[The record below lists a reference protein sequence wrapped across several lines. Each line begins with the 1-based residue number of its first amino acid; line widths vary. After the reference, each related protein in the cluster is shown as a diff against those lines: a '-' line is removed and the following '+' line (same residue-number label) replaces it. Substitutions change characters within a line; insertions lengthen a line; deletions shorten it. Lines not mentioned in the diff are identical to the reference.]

1 MQSFG
6 KGWAMNYFYSRR
18 VRNGNLGFVIGE
30 DIQIRAGREAT
41 AAVVRCDHG
50 AVSA

>member
-1 MQSFG
+1 MNANVVLAICATAIAIASLG
-6 KGWAMNYFYSRR
+6 VSVYAAWAT
-18 VRNGNLGFVIGE
+18 
-30 DIQIRAGREAT
+30 REHNRLSVT